1 MILASLHVVSNPKLR
16 HSLWSDGRA
25 AIFSAKAAGFWERRG
40 GNWMSDYH
48 FQTGSIP
55 AGRADMAVDAGL
67 RSFMLGIYN
76 KMALGLALTAGLA
89 WVVGTT
95 PALMAAI
102 FSGPQAY
109 LVMFGPLAILLVA
122 SFVMRNPSPMSA
134 NLVYWSVVALIGV
147 GMGAL
152 VSYYGRIDGGMVIV
166 AKAFLVT
173 SAAFGGLSLWGYTT
187 KRDLT
192 GFGTFLIMGL
202 IGLIIASIVNLF
214 IASSALSFAIS
225 VIGVLVF
232 AGLVAFDTQRLKFM
246 YYQLGG
252 DQRAMSVATTYGA
265 LSLYINFINLFQFIL
280 SLLSP
285 RN

>member
-1 MILASLHVVSNPKLR
+1 
-16 HSLWSDGRA
+16 
-25 AIFSAKAAGFWERRG
+25 
-40 GNWMSDYH
+40 MSDYH
-48 FQTGSIP
+48 AQARSVPT
-55 AGRADMAVDAGL
+55 GRADMAVDAGL
-67 RSFMLGIYN
+67 RAFMLGIYN

-95 PALMAAI
+95 PALMTAI

-109 LVMFGPLAILLVA
+109 LVMFGPLAILLIS
-122 SFVMRNPSPMSA
+122 SFTMKNPSPVGA

-152 VSYYGRIDGGMVIV
+152 VFYYARIPDGMLIV
-166 AKAFLVT
+166 AKAFLTT

-202 IGLIIASIVNLF
+202 IGLIIAMVVNMF
-214 IASSALSFAIS
+214 IQSSALSFAIS
-225 VIGVLVF
+225 VIGVLIF
-232 AGLVAFDTQRLKFM
+232 AGLVAFDTQRLKNM

-252 DQRAMSVATTYGA
+252 NERAMSVATTYGA

-280 SLLSP
+280 SFMSP

>member
-1 MILASLHVVSNPKLR
+1 
-16 HSLWSDGRA
+16 
-25 AIFSAKAAGFWERRG
+25 
-40 GNWMSDYH
+40 MSDYH
-48 FQTGSIP
+48 AQARTVP
-55 AGRADMAVDAGL
+55 TGRADMAVDAGL
-67 RSFMLGIYN
+67 RAFMLGIYN

-89 WVVGTT
+89 WFVGTT
-95 PALMAAI
+95 PAAMAAI

-109 LVMFGPLAILLVA
+109 LVMFGPLAILLIS
-122 SFVMRNPSPMSA
+122 SFAMRNPSPTGA

-152 VSYYGRIDGGMVIV
+152 VYYYARIPDGMLLV
-166 AKAFLVT
+166 AKAFLTT

-187 KRDLT
+187 KRDLS
-192 GFGTFLIMGL
+192 GWGTFLIMGV

-214 IASSALSFAIS
+214 IQSSMLSFAIS
-225 VIGVLVF
+225 AIGVLIF
-232 AGLVAFDTQRLKFM
+232 AGLVAFDTQRLKHM

-252 DQRAMSVATTYGA
+252 NERAMSVATTYGA

-280 SLLSP
+280 SLMSP

>member
-1 MILASLHVVSNPKLR
+1 
-16 HSLWSDGRA
+16 
-25 AIFSAKAAGFWERRG
+25 
-40 GNWMSDYH
+40 MSDYH
-48 FQTGSIP
+48 YQTGSVP

-89 WVVGTT
+89 WIVGTT
-95 PALMAAI
+95 PALMNAI
-102 FSGPQAY
+102 FSGPQMY
-109 LVMFGPLAILLVA
+109 LVMFGPLAILLIS
-122 SFVMRNPSPMSA
+122 SFVMKNPSPTSA
-134 NLVYWSVVALIGV
+134 NLVYWSVVALIGI

-152 VSYYGRIDGGMVIV
+152 VAYYARIPDGMLIV

-252 DQRAMSVATTYGA
+252 DQRAMAVATTYGA